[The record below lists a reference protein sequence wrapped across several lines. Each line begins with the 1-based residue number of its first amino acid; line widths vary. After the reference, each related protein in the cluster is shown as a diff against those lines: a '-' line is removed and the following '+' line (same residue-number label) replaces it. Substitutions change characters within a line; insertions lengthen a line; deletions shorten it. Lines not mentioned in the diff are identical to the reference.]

1 MKKEYIAPSIK
12 IINNVI
18 NNCEEIIN
26 MVTSANEQRW
36 RQSSVKDNEKNNQI
50 RNSREISVPYGLSAP
65 RKFFHLAQ
73 DIFNHAKSYSSENGF
88 SFSHMESLNILEYLP
103 NEGFYDI
110 HSDSGPLFPRSMSA
124 ILYLNDVTEGG
135 ETWFDKFGLS
145 VKPEKGKLILF
156 PSNYAYTHQALPPVN
171 EKKYVVV
178 TWFGMEL
185 DKNIFERYY
194 NDNR

>member
-1 MKKEYIAPSIK
+1 
-12 IINNVI
+12 
-18 NNCEEIIN
+18 
-26 MVTSANEQRW
+26 
-36 RQSSVKDNEKNNQI
+36 
-50 RNSREISVPYGLSAP
+50 
-65 RKFFHLAQ
+65 
-73 DIFNHAKSYSSENGF
+73 
-88 SFSHMESLNILEYLP
+88 
-103 NEGFYDI
+103 
-110 HSDSGPLFPRSMSA
+110 MSA